1 MMTQT
6 YDDGGVAGI
15 RGSVGRGNRL
25 IPQPGAV
32 TDNPRE
38 ES

>member
-6 YDDGGVAGI
+6 YADGGFAGI
-15 RGSVGRGNRL
+15 RGSVGGGNRL
-25 IPQPGAV
+25 IPQPSAV